1 MGWLLLVSIALAVFL
16 AVNGVLGLMRAR
28 ADARDAARQRMDRLV
43 HESLGAGAT
52 NLLRADAMARRA
64 GLLERLVGGG
74 DLRDHIR
81 RAGMSVSP
89 GFVLLIMT
97 VCAAVLGVLAWVFA
111 GVVAAIPAALAGL
124 YLPYAVIKGRAKAR
138 MERFTRQLPDAL
150 DLVGRALKAGHAFAG
165 ALRMIADECDDP
177 IGPEFAATLD
187 EINYGLSV
195 EQALANL
202 LRRVDCPDLKFF
214 VVSVNIQ
221 RESGGN
227 LTEIVTS
234 IATLIRER
242 YKLAGKVRTLS
253 AEGKLS
259 AIILICLP
267 FAVGL
272 ILYLMNPVYMS
283 VLWEKDIGRLML
295 MGAGVSMFKGV
306 IWIRKLVNIQV

>member
-1 MGWLLLVSIALAVFL
+1 MGWLLLASVAVAVFL
-16 AVNGVLGLMRAR
+16 AVNGLFGLMRTRSEAR
-28 ADARDAARQRMDRLV
+28 EAARQRMDRLV
-43 HESLGAGAT
+43 NDAIAPSAR
-52 NLLRADAMARRA
+52 NLLRQDALSRST
-64 GLLERLVGGG
+64 GLVERLVAGGN
-74 DLRDHIR
+74 LRDLIR
-81 RAGMSVSP
+81 RAGMKVSP
-89 GFVLLIMT
+89 GFVLLIMAA
-97 VCAAVLGVLAWVFA
+97 CAIVFGLLAWALA
-111 GVVAAIPAALAGL
+111 GAVVAMGATLAGL
-124 YLPYAVIKGRAKAR
+124 YLPYAVVKGRARAR

-234 IATLIRER
+234 IAMLIRER

-283 VLWEKDIGRLML
+283 VLWEKEIGKLML